1 MTSIAIEQQINLYQP
16 ILGAERR
23 LFSAVRIGAVLV
35 VLLFCLGGL
44 AGFGAWRTARAE
56 RSVTRLEAQEA
67 ARIALSAS
75 ADTALRP
82 TQSLADL
89 DAEAKAVSADI
100 TTRSRALDIL
110 RQGASMPVS
119 GFAARLEALARQ
131 QLDGLWLTHIVVGS
145 GDGRL
150 AMRGSSTDSHLLPAY
165 LARIAAEPALAGA
178 RFDKLA
184 IRRALPAEAPAQVV
198 FELDAPGLKITVA
211 EPKSGEAGQ

>member
-1 MTSIAIEQQINLYQP
+1 M
-16 ILGAERR
+16 
-23 LFSAVRIGAVLV
+23 
-35 VLLFCLGGL
+35 
-44 AGFGAWRTARAE
+44 
-56 RSVTRLEAQEA
+56 
-67 ARIALSAS
+67 
-75 ADTALRP
+75 
-82 TQSLADL
+82 
-89 DAEAKAVSADI
+89 SADI